1 MVLPIIPIATFL
13 IGIAPTIYY
22 GVTQGEWLYGWD
34 YVLTGHDYVG
44 EFVDGI
50 LPDDDYDDYYESG
63 LTDGDY
69 GFFMEMF
76 AGLEELITIG
86 IVISLLA
93 IIVFALF
100 RRT

>member
-1 MVLPIIPIATFL
+1 MVWPVIGFAISFIPNV
-13 IGIAPTIYY
+13 YY
-22 GVTQGEWLYGWD
+22 GLTQGEWLYGWD

-69 GFFMEMF
+69 EFFMEMF

-93 IIVFALF
+93 IVVFALF